1 MHFLFGCTAFQ
12 PSNSPTPPTDG
23 EGILRIARKSR
34 DRMGTEGLRAQGGSA
49 GDKRAQQGP
58 SENLLPGEAVL

>member
-1 MHFLFGCTAFQ
+1 
-12 PSNSPTPPTDG
+12 
-23 EGILRIARKSR
+23 
-34 DRMGTEGLRAQGGSA
+34 MGTEGLRAQGGSA